1 MNWKAILYD
10 WGGLNSALFQLVY
23 EATPPILIPLAW
35 IFSNVLGNYWTAPLV
50 MLGLWAWSRSTAAA
64 DHALAIRRQLL
75 QFVIGFGIAF
85 AITSILKLW
94 LDFPRPAAVFGQLDH
109 VLGTVEEHYSL
120 PSGHSTY
127 AALVA
132 GALWPLTGVRHRLAL
147 VAYVVLVGWSRI
159 AAGMHFPADVLA
171 GWGIASGSLAL
182 AGSLLTML
190 ASAWRLTRLRAIG
203 IWYGLAAA
211 VLFGDQVAKAA
222 VSLFF
227 GYGDQVAVT
236 PFFNL
241 VHLKNNGAA
250 FSLLAGAGSWARFG
264 FAALALG
271 VSIWLIRLLRQ
282 GVSKW
287 EGVGY
292 SLILGGALGNA
303 VDRLLRGAVVD
314 FLDFH
319 WHGAH
324 WPAFNLADVAIS
336 LGAICLLSATMH
348 QGKRDVA
355 VSGQIPMKTP

>member
-1 MNWKAILYD
+1 MSWEAVLYD
-10 WGGLNSALFQLVY
+10 WGGLNGALFQFVN
-23 EATPPILIPLAW
+23 EATPPILMPLAW
-35 IFSNVLGNYWTAPLV
+35 LFSNVLGNYWTAPLV
-50 MLGLWAWSRSTAAA
+50 MLGLWAWSRSTAAVGR
-64 DHALAIRRQLL
+64 ALAIRRQLL

-132 GALWPLTGVRHRLAL
+132 GALWPLAGVRQRLAL
-147 VAYVVLVGWSRI
+147 VAYVLLVGWSRI

-171 GWGIASGSLAL
+171 GWGIASGSLVF
-182 AGSLLTML
+182 AGSLLTTL
-190 ASAWRLTRLRAIG
+190 QGAERLTGLRTTG

-211 VLFGDQVAKAA
+211 VLLGDQVAKAV
-222 VSLFF
+222 VSLLFD
-227 GYGDQVAVT
+227 YGDQVAVT

-241 VHLKNNGAA
+241 VHFRNNGAA
-250 FSLLAGAGSWARFG
+250 FSLLAGAGGWARFG

-271 VSIWLIRLLRQ
+271 ISLWLIRLLRQ

-292 SLILGGALGNA
+292 CLILGGALGNA

-319 WHGAH
+319 WQGAH

-336 LGAICLLSATMH
+336 LGAVCLLAAAVH
-348 QGKRDVA
+348 QGKLAAQDP
-355 VSGQIPMKTP
+355 GYQ

>member
-1 MNWKAILYD
+1 MSWKFVLYD
-10 WGGLNSALFQLVY
+10 WGGLNGALFQFIN
-23 EATPPILIPLAW
+23 EGTPLILMPLAW
-35 IFSNVLGNYWTAPLV
+35 LFSNVLGNYWTAPLV
-50 MLGLWAWSRSTAAA
+50 MFALWAWSRSTVVAGR
-64 DHALAIRRQLL
+64 ALAIRRQLL

-85 AITSILKLW
+85 AIASILKLW

-109 VLGTVEEHYSL
+109 VLGTVEKHYSL

-132 GALWPLTGVRHRLAL
+132 GALWPLASIRLRLAL
-147 VAYVVLVGWSRI
+147 GAYVVLVGWSRI

-171 GWGIASGSLAL
+171 GWVIASGSLVF

-190 ASAWRLTRLRAIG
+190 PGTRRLAGLHAPG
-203 IWYGLAAA
+203 IWYSLAAA
-211 VLFGDQVAKAA
+211 VLLGDQFTKAV
-222 VSLFF
+222 VSLLF

-241 VHLKNNGAA
+241 VHFRNNGAA
-250 FSLLAGAGSWARFG
+250 FSLLAGAGDWARFG
-264 FAALALG
+264 FSALALG
-271 VSIWLIRLLRQ
+271 VSLWLIRLLRQ

-292 SLILGGALGNA
+292 CLILGGALGNA

-314 FLDFH
+314 FIDFH
-319 WHGAH
+319 WRGAH

-336 LGAICLLSATMH
+336 LGAVCLLAAAVH
-348 QGKRDVA
+348 QGKLAAQDP
-355 VSGQIPMKTP
+355 GYQ

>member
-1 MNWKAILYD
+1 MSWKSVLYD
-10 WGGLNSALFQLVY
+10 WGGLNGALFQFIN
-23 EATPPILIPLAW
+23 EATPPILMPLAW
-35 IFSNVLGNYWTAPLV
+35 LFSNVLGNYWTAPLV
-50 MLGLWAWSRSTAAA
+50 LLTLWAWSRSTVVTGR
-64 DHALAIRRQLL
+64 ALAIRRQLL
-75 QFVIGFGIAF
+75 QFVISFGIAF

-109 VLGTVEEHYSL
+109 VLGTVEAHYSL

-127 AALVA
+127 AALVV
-132 GALWPLTGVRHRLAL
+132 GALWPLAGVRQRMVL

-171 GWGIASGSLAL
+171 GWGIASGSLVF

-190 ASAWRLTRLRAIG
+190 PVAGRLTVLRAAG

-211 VLFGDQVAKAA
+211 VLLGDQFAKAV
-222 VSLFF
+222 VSLLY

-236 PFFNL
+236 SFFNL
-241 VHLKNNGAA
+241 VHFRNNGAA
-250 FSLLAGAGSWARFG
+250 FSLLAGAGDWARFG

-271 VSIWLIRLLRQ
+271 VSLWLIRLLRQ

-292 SLILGGALGNA
+292 CLILGGALGNA

-319 WHGAH
+319 WQGAH
-324 WPAFNLADVAIS
+324 WPAFNLADVAIAF
-336 LGAICLLSATMH
+336 GAACLLAAAMH
-348 QGKRDVA
+348 QGKAVA
-355 VSGQIPMKTP
+355 SDSGHQ

>member
-1 MNWKAILYD
+1 MSWKSVFYD
-10 WGGLNSALFQLVY
+10 WGGLNGALFQFIN
-23 EATPPILIPLAW
+23 EATPPILMPLAW
-35 IFSNVLGNYWTAPLV
+35 LFSNVLGNYWTAPLI
-50 MLGLWAWSRSTAAA
+50 LLTLWAWSRSTAVTGR
-64 DHALAIRRQLL
+64 ALAIRRQLL
-75 QFVIGFGIAF
+75 QFVISFGIAF

-94 LDFPRPAAVFGQLDH
+94 LDFPRPAAVFSQLDH
-109 VLGTVEEHYSL
+109 VLGTLEEHYSL

-132 GALWPLTGVRHRLAL
+132 GALWPLAGVRQRMAL

-159 AAGMHFPADVLA
+159 AAGMHFPSDVLA
-171 GWGIASGSLAL
+171 GWGIASGSLVL

-190 ASAWRLTRLRAIG
+190 PVAGRLTDLRAAG

-211 VLFGDQVAKAA
+211 VLLGDQFAKAV
-222 VSLFF
+222 VSLLFS
-227 GYGDQVAVT
+227 YGDQVAVT
-236 PFFNL
+236 SFFNL
-241 VHLKNNGAA
+241 AHFRNNGAA
-250 FSLLAGAGSWARFG
+250 FSLLAGAGDWARFG

-271 VSIWLIRLLRQ
+271 VLLWLIRLLHQ

-292 SLILGGALGNA
+292 CLILGGALGNA

-319 WHGAH
+319 WRGAH

-336 LGAICLLSATMH
+336 FGVACLFAAVMH
-348 QGKRDVA
+348 QGKVVA
-355 VSGQIPMKTP
+355 SDAGYQ

>member
-1 MNWKAILYD
+1 MSWKFVLYD
-10 WGGLNSALFQLVY
+10 WGGLNGALFQFIN
-23 EATPPILIPLAW
+23 EGTPLILMPLAW
-35 IFSNVLGNYWTAPLV
+35 LFSNVLGHYWTAPLV
-50 MLGLWAWSRSTAAA
+50 MFALWAWSRSTVVAGR
-64 DHALAIRRQLL
+64 ALAIRRQLL

-85 AITSILKLW
+85 AIASILKLW

-132 GALWPLTGVRHRLAL
+132 VALWPLASIRLRLAL

-171 GWGIASGSLAL
+171 GWGIASGSLMF

-190 ASAWRLTRLRAIG
+190 PGAWRLAGLQATC

-211 VLFGDQVAKAA
+211 VLLGDQFAKAV
-222 VSLFF
+222 VSLLF

-241 VHLKNNGAA
+241 VHFRNNGAA
-250 FSLLAGAGSWARFG
+250 FSLLAGAGGWARFG
-264 FAALALG
+264 FALLALG
-271 VSIWLIRLLRQ
+271 VSLWLIRLLRQ

-292 SLILGGALGNA
+292 CLILGGALGNA
-303 VDRLLRGAVVD
+303 VDRLLRGSVVD

-319 WHGAH
+319 WQGAH

-336 LGAICLLSATMH
+336 FGAVCLLA
-348 QGKRDVA
+348 GA
-355 VSGQIPMKTP
+355 VCQSKLAAPNPEYQ

>member
-10 WGGLNSALFQLVY
+10 WGGLNSALFQLVN
-23 EATPPILIPLAW
+23 EATPPILMPLAW
-35 IFSNVLGNYWTAPLV
+35 IFSNVVGNYWTAPLV

-64 DHALAIRRQLL
+64 ERALAIRRQLL
-75 QFVIGFGIAF
+75 QFVVGFGIAF
-85 AITSILKLW
+85 AIAYILKLW

-190 ASAWRLTRLRAIG
+190 PGAGRLVGLRAVG

-211 VLFGDQVAKAA
+211 VLLGDQVAKAV
-222 VSLFF
+222 VSLLF
-227 GYGDQVAVT
+227 GYGNQVAVT

-241 VHLKNNGAA
+241 VHLRNNGAA

-271 VSIWLIRLLRQ
+271 VSLWLIRLLRQ

-292 SLILGGALGNA
+292 CLILGGALGNA

-319 WHGAH
+319 WRGAH

-336 LGAICLLSATMH
+336 LGAVCLLVSIIH
-348 QGKRDVA
+348 QGKPA
-355 VSGQIPMKTP
+355 AQ